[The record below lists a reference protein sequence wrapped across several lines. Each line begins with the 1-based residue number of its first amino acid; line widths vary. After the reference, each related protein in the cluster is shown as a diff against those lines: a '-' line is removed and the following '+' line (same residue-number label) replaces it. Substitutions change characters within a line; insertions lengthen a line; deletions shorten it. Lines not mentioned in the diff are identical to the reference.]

1 MGETLHCYGYSN
13 SRILWKPYLGG
24 GIEYRYPSEA
34 WQTITAQNRGE
45 LTYTT
50 QENNLNCTFP
60 YRVKFKVVN
69 SPLFQ
74 FISNTGRCSY
84 WDVDHSIAS
93 QENSNPGAGLASYYV
108 WGPIYGWQVADTGNA
123 YRNCS
128 NDLFSHVNLRGKL
141 LNGARK
147 IQILCH
153 GFAPSPGGS
162 SPPRL
167 STPTWVTWFNG
178 YRSVSLQYFLNG
190 LNSVWFEVPSAYF
203 CPTTCTFKVFEDGI
217 EIFTRTET
225 VCPEVKQVECKTDPD
240 AINQGIGIS
249 KQGNQLVLVTD
260 QEYSVNPQGYVVT
273 TPLAD
278 NQLNVY
284 KVTPKGD
291 IDSNNSYELIEQIA
305 SECQDK
311 RPEYQVNCLGKETCP
326 PNTCEVD
333 CGNHICCYDKN
344 GYPVKTIQK

>member
-13 SRILWKPYLGG
+13 SRILWKPYLGARL
-24 GIEYRYPSEA
+24 EYRYPSEA
-34 WQTITAQNRGE
+34 WQTITPQNGGE

-50 QENNLNCTFP
+50 EIEKGKCNTY
-60 YRVKFKVVN
+60 YRLFGSYYSKH
-69 SPLFQ
+69 SPSACNVTRYWAIDILGPINTIDGFSGSQ
-74 FISNTGRCSY
+74 GYWQVLYNGTSTQGGFRHISNANFAAR
-84 WDVDHSIAS
+84 DL
-93 QENSNPGAGLASYYV
+93 SNNALGAV
-108 WGPIYGWQVADTGNA
+108 VATSNICIDITGNVA
-123 YRNCS
+123 FGTTPIVFLDMRRKDSQPDNCG
-128 NDLFSHVNLRGKL
+128 NCVFR
-141 LNGARK
+141 
-147 IQILCH
+147 
-153 GFAPSPGGS
+153 
-162 SPPRL
+162 
-167 STPTWVTWFNG
+167 
-178 YRSVSLQYFLNG
+178 
-190 LNSVWFEVPSAYF
+190 
-203 CPTTCTFKVFEDGI
+203 VFEDGI
-217 EIFTRTET
+217 EVFSRTEST
-225 VCPEVKQVECKTDPD
+225 CPEVDT
-240 AINQGIGIS
+240 QGCELFDGDSEGIAIS